1 MWKKNLKFP
10 KSHPETLHLMQTDL
24 HQEET
29 RIKYSNPSLHLN
41 QSQRERSLSLC
52 LYNQMK
58 NQSNNKNIKMKTW
71 IRMKSGWKKLN
82 RKKKKYSSI
91 RRKRGLK
98 THNSKLI
105 LKNQILGNMFIIKET
120 KDLKKCIKMTFKTSI
135 FRKVKSK
142 PLRDMSLNLQD
153 MSLTLQD
160 MNLSLQDM
168 NQVIWLHTMM
178 KKNQHFSCL
187 WTNEIWKN
195 LR

>member
-1 MWKKNLKFP
+1 
-10 KSHPETLHLMQTDL
+10 
-24 HQEET
+24 
-29 RIKYSNPSLHLN
+29 
-41 QSQRERSLSLC
+41 
-52 LYNQMK
+52 
-58 NQSNNKNIKMKTW
+58 
-71 IRMKSGWKKLN
+71 MKSGWKKLN

-153 MSLTLQD
+153 MSLNLQDMSLTLQD

-187 WTNEIWKN
+187 
-195 LR
+195 